1 MRVYT
6 TVDSPGYSPRG
17 RCIDGR
23 TMARSKKSLKN
34 RPKFKQA
41 RRKKD
46 RKMKAR
52 KAAWHKRG
60 LARNK
65 KRRQNRGKRR

>member
-1 MRVYT
+1 
-6 TVDSPGYSPRG
+6 
-17 RCIDGR
+17 
-23 TMARSKKSLKN
+23 MARSKKSLKN
-34 RPKFKQA
+34 RPKFKQV

-65 KRRQNRGKRR
+65 KRRQNRGKKR

>member
-1 MRVYT
+1 
-6 TVDSPGYSPRG
+6 
-17 RCIDGR
+17 
-23 TMARSKKSLKN
+23 MARSKKSLKN
-34 RPKFKQA
+34 RPKFKQV

-52 KAAWHKRG
+52 KKAWHKRG